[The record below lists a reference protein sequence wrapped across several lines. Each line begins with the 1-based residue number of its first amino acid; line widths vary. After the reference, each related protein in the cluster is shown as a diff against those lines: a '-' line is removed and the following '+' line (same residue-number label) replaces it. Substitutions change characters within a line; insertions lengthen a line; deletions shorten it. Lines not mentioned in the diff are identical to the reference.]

1 MADSV
6 TYEYD
11 LNGRLKKLT
20 FANSDTVEVAYDDM
34 GNREEV
40 EITIAPPLRAAADSD
55 TSPTDSSTK

>member
-20 FANSDTVEVAYDDM
+20 FANTDTVEVAYDNM

-40 EITIAPPLRAAADSD
+40 EITIAPPLRPADPAA
-55 TSPTDSSTK
+55 SPDPAAK